1 MFNTGRST
9 IVVWTMLVA
18 LVACGDDQTLT
29 GPSNGGDAAQTATVT
44 GSVENTQETAS
55 APAATIGLATTP
67 TQQVAGEASTVAVA
81 AVSADGSLDVL
92 AEAEVQSDGRFTI
105 EDVPAGRSG
114 LVISARASDGTE
126 VGRALVHGVTEAG
139 ATTVTAPVN
148 GETTV
153 QGLVYSRLAA
163 AGVSEEIRNTA
174 RLALLIRM
182 EQATAE
188 EVAASATSIQAV
200 ADAYRAGT
208 EAESQV
214 FAKAGTDRGAQLEAL
229 IEAARQHAESQH
241 AQSRDG
247 GTRPDVAQDTFI
259 DAALEA
265 FARGGASS
273 GDISLATSAGATGL
287 DQAGTVAN
295 ENARLDIARNAVEL
309 NLAAR
314 QKFVAEMDDS
324 NERSAAA
331 SALAEARVEV
341 RASASVSDV
350 ARALAD
356 AEAGVEQELTS
367 MILARLPSQ
376 VPLAVRANIESRLE
390 TAFAEANL
398 SASVRGLTD
407 VSSIVQ
413 AVLDYRDQVRS
424 AVDAFVAELP
434 SGLSVDA
441 EFTADLLVALRGG
454 PAIGPAS

>member
-1 MFNTGRST
+1 MFNMFNRGRST

-18 LVACGDDQTLT
+18 LVGCGDDQTLT
-29 GPSNGGDAAQTATVT
+29 GPGNGGDDAQTATVT
-44 GSVENTQETAS
+44 GSVESAQQTAS
-55 APAATIGLATTP
+55 APVAAFGLATTP
-67 TQQVAGEASTVAVA
+67 SRQVAGEASSVAVA

-92 AEAEVQSDGRFTI
+92 AEAEIQSDGRFTI
-105 EDVPAGRSG
+105 EGVPAGRGG
-114 LVISARASDGTE
+114 LVVSARGSNGAE
-126 VGRALVHGVTEAG
+126 VGRALVHGETEAG
-139 ATTVTAPVN
+139 ATTVTEPVT

-153 QGLVYSRLAA
+153 QGLVYSRLTA

-200 ADAYRAGT
+200 ADAYRAGAKV
-208 EAESQV
+208 EGQV
-214 FAKAGTDRGAQLEAL
+214 FAAAGTDRGAQLDAL
-229 IEAARQHAESQH
+229 IEAARQHAE
-241 AQSRDG
+241 SRDG
-247 GTRPDVAQDTFI
+247 GTRPDVAQDAFI

-265 FARGGASS
+265 FARGGANS

-287 DQAGTVAN
+287 DQAGAVAH
-295 ENARLDIARNAVEL
+295 ENARLDLARNAVEL

-314 QKFVAEMDDS
+314 QKLVADMDDS

-331 SALAEARVEV
+331 AALAEARIEV
-341 RASASVSDV
+341 RASASVADV

-376 VPLAVRANIESRLE
+376 VPLTVRTTIESRLAA
-390 TAFAEANL
+390 AFAQANL
-398 SASVRGLTD
+398 SASLRGLTD
-407 VSSIVQ
+407 VNSIVQ
-413 AVLDYRDQVRS
+413 AALAYRDQVRS

-441 EFTADLLVALRGG
+441 EVTADLLVALRGG